1 MKDNFD
7 PYENLM
13 ELNKFA
19 KAADQH
25 IGNLLKNQTE
35 VVRAHNSNTTKID
48 ELTKAINELRFDVLK
63 LETLVKELRK

>member
-63 LETLVKELRK
+63 LETLVKELRR

>member
-48 ELTKAINELRFDVLK
+48 QLTKAINELRFDVLK
-63 LETLVKELRK
+63 LETLIKEIRR